1 MKNISSILSILVVFV
16 FFGCGNKNESVKEEV
31 VIPVEVAI
39 VKRAQLN
46 NILQFVGNIEGKD
59 QVQIYSKV
67 TGKLIEYKIRERGDV
82 KKKDIVA
89 LIDRDITGSKF
100 EPAPV
105 QAPISGVVVK
115 TYFDQGDSVN
125 SQMPIAVIA
134 NMDEAKIKIEIP
146 EVDYPIVK
154 LGQRAEIVIDA
165 YANKKFIGKI
175 SKLSALIDSN
185 TRTATA
191 EISIKNNKHMLIP
204 GMYARVKLFAG
215 GHSGLVVPR
224 DAILKLPGTGV
235 YYCFMVEENKAKK
248 VLLQLG
254 AAEKNLQ
261 EIKQGLKKGDAVIL
275 SGQGILKTGIKVEI
289 KNNIKEG

>member
-1 MKNISSILSILVVFV
+1 MKKLFLIILVAGFA
-16 FFGCGNKNESVKEEV
+16 FAGCGNKNETVKKEV

-39 VKRAQLN
+39 VKKGQLN
-46 NILQFVGNIEGKD
+46 NIFQFVGNIEGKD
-59 QVQIYSKV
+59 QVKIYSKV
-67 TGKLIEYKIRERGDV
+67 AGKLIEYKIKEGGEV

-105 QAPISGVVVK
+105 QSPISGIVVK
-115 TYFDQGDSVN
+115 TYLDQGDSLN
-125 SQMPIAVIA
+125 PQMPVAVIA

-146 EVDYPIVK
+146 EVDYPFVR
-154 LGQRAEIVIDA
+154 LGQKAEISIDA
-165 YANKKFIGKI
+165 YANKKFVGKI
-175 SKLSALIDSN
+175 SKLSVLIDPN

-224 DAILKLPGTGV
+224 DAILRLPGTGV
-235 YYCFMVEENKAKK
+235 YYCFLVDGNKAEK
-248 VLLQLG
+248 VIVQLG

-261 EIKQGLKKGDAVIL
+261 EIKQGLKKGDLVIL

-289 KNNIKEG
+289 KKRI